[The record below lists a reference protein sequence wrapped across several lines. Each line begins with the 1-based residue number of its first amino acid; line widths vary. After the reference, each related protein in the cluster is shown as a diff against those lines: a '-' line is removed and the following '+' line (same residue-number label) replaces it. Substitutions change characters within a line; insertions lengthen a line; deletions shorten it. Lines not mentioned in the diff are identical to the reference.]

1 MSAIPADGRGVAN
14 RGWGATKGS
23 TGGRNREVIARVS
36 AGSPAWPRICYSTA
50 MAADTFTDNPLLQ
63 DRFGRTIDYVR
74 LSVTDRC
81 DFRCVYCMAEDMTF
95 VPRAQVLTLEEM
107 GRLGRVLVALGVR
120 RIRLT
125 GGEPLV
131 RRDVTNLVRYLGA
144 IPGLDELNMT
154 TNGAGLGRFA
164 GDLKAGGLD
173 RLNISLDSL
182 DPQRFRALT
191 RTGDLGKVLAGIEA
205 ARRAGFRRIKL
216 NSVILRGRNQDE
228 VPALVDFALDKGLD
242 ISFIEEMPLGEIS
255 EHDRGLA
262 FVSSEEL
269 RDQLCERLT
278 LVPMAEKTGGPS
290 RYWQVPGSDSR
301 IGFISPHSQNFC
313 HLCNRVRITAEGR
326 MLLCL
331 GHEHSVDLRAVLRAH
346 PTDDAPLRQAII
358 DAMAIK
364 PERHDFN
371 LAPGEQLVRFMNM
384 TGG

>member
-1 MSAIPADGRGVAN
+1 MNADA
-14 RGWGATKGS
+14 S
-23 TGGRNREVIARVS
+23 
-36 AGSPAWPRICYSTA
+36 
-50 MAADTFTDNPLLQ
+50 TDNPVLQ

-81 DFRCVYCMAEDMTF
+81 DFRCVYCMTEDMTF

-107 GRLGRVLVALGVR
+107 GRLARVLVQLGVK

-131 RRDVTNLVRYLGA
+131 RRDVARLVHDIGA
-144 IPGLDELNMT
+144 IDGLRELNMT
-154 TNGAGLGRFA
+154 TNGAGLPRHA
-164 GDLKAGGLD
+164 QALKAAGVD

-182 DPQRFRALT
+182 DPARFRALT
-191 RTGDLGKVLAGIEA
+191 RTGDLQQVIAGIDA
-205 ARRAGFRRIKL
+205 ARAAGFERIKL
-216 NSVILRGRNQDE
+216 NSVIMRGRNHDE
-228 VPALVDFALDKGLD
+228 VPALVDFALERGLD
-242 ISFIEEMPLGEIS
+242 IAFIEEMPLGQIT
-255 EHDRGLA
+255 EHDRKLA
-262 FVSSEEL
+262 FVSSAEL
-269 RDQLCERLT
+269 REQLSARLA
-278 LVPMAEKTGGPS
+278 LVPLAEKTGGPS
-290 RYWQVPGSDSR
+290 RYWQVSGSGSR

>member
-1 MSAIPADGRGVAN
+1 
-14 RGWGATKGS
+14 
-23 TGGRNREVIARVS
+23 
-36 AGSPAWPRICYSTA
+36 
-50 MAADTFTDNPLLQ
+50 
-63 DRFGRTIDYVR
+63 
-74 LSVTDRC
+74 
-81 DFRCVYCMAEDMTF
+81 
-95 VPRAQVLTLEEM
+95 
-107 GRLGRVLVALGVR
+107 
-120 RIRLT
+120 
-125 GGEPLV
+125 
-131 RRDVTNLVRYLGA
+131 YLGA

>member
-1 MSAIPADGRGVAN
+1 MTHPD
-14 RGWGATKGS
+14 
-23 TGGRNREVIARVS
+23 
-36 AGSPAWPRICYSTA
+36 SPSSPV
-50 MAADTFTDNPLLQ
+50 LE

-81 DFRCVYCMAEDMTF
+81 DFRCVYCTAEDMTF

-107 GRLGRVLVALGVR
+107 GRLARVLVALGVK

-131 RRDVTNLVRYLGA
+131 RKDVAHLVRDIGA
-144 IPGLDELNMT
+144 IPGLSELNLT
-154 TNGAGLGRFA
+154 TNGSRLDRFA
-164 GDLKAGGLD
+164 DELKAGGLD
-173 RLNISLDSL
+173 RINISLDSL
-182 DPQRFRALT
+182 NPDRFRELT
-191 RTGDLGKVLAGIEA
+191 RTGDLAQVLRGIDA
-205 ARRAGFRRIKL
+205 ARQAGFQRIKL
-216 NSVILRGRNQDE
+216 NSVILRGRNHDE
-228 VPALVDFALDKGLD
+228 VPALVDFALEKGLD
-242 ISFIEEMPLGEIS
+242 IAFIEEMPLGQIT
-255 EHDRGLA
+255 EHDRGLE

-269 RDQLCERLT
+269 RDDLSKRLN
-278 LVPMAEKTGGPS
+278 LVPLAEKTGGPS

-346 PTDDAPLRQAII
+346 PDDDTPLRNAIV

-364 PERHDFN
+364 PERHDFT
-371 LAPGEQLVRFMNM
+371 LDPGEQLVRFMNM